1 MLSRSAAVGIVGAGA
16 MGTGIA
22 QVALLAGHEV
32 LLGDASG
39 IALEKAQR
47 ALEAALQREVE
58 KGRLDAATA
67 AAARARLS
75 PILPDEKLAPYDRC
89 AIVIEAVHEDLDTKR
104 SLFAALEEVIAPDCV
119 LATNTSSLSV
129 GAIAAA
135 CRRPERVIG
144 THFFNP
150 APVMPL
156 VEVVPAL
163 RTSGDVLTAVKDLM
177 KSWGKTIVVAS
188 DTPGFIVNRIARPFY
203 GEALCIVEDA
213 SADVAT
219 VDWAAR
225 ELAGF
230 KMGPFE
236 LMDFIGNDVNYAVT
250 ESIWRGT
257 YFDARYRPSLVQKRL
272 VEAGYLGRKTGRG
285 FYDYAA
291 GVEPPRPRQDRTLGE
306 AIVQRILAM
315 LINEAVDAVRLR
327 IATVSDVELAM
338 TKGVHYP
345 KGLLAW
351 GEELG
356 FGRVLAE
363 LERLRAEFG
372 SERYRPSPLLRQLAV
387 RGRAALEELE

>member
-1 MLSRSAAVGIVGAGA
+1 MLGRSAAVGIVGAGA

-39 IALEKAQR
+39 MALEKAQR

-58 KGRLDAATA
+58 KGRLDAAAA

-89 AIVIEAVHEDLDTKR
+89 AIVIEAVLEDLDTKR
-104 SLFAALEEVIAPDCV
+104 SLFAALEEVIAPDCI
-119 LATNTSSLSV
+119 LATNTSSLPV

-177 KSWGKTIVVAS
+177 KSWGKIVVVAS

-203 GEALCIVEDA
+203 GEALCIVEDG

-257 YFDARYRPSLVQKRL
+257 YFDPRYRPSLVQKRL

-285 FYDYAA
+285 FYDYGA
-291 GVEPPRPRQDRTLGE
+291 GVEPPRPRQDRALGE

-356 FGRVLAE
+356 FARVLAE
-363 LERLRAEFG
+363 LEQLRAEFG
-372 SERYRPSPLLRQLAV
+372 SERYRPSPLLRQLAL

>member
-1 MLSRSAAVGIVGAGA
+1 

-39 IALEKAQR
+39 MALEKAQR

-67 AAARARLS
+67 ASARARLS

-89 AIVIEAVHEDLDTKR
+89 AIVIEAVLEDLDTKR

-163 RTSGDVLTAVKDLM
+163 RTSGDVLTAVRELM
-177 KSWGKTIVVAS
+177 KSWGKIVVVAS
-188 DTPGFIVNRIARPFY
+188 DTPGFIVNRIARPYY
-203 GEALCIVEDA
+203 GEALCVVEDG

-285 FYDYAA
+285 FYHYGA
-291 GVEPPRPRQDRTLGE
+291 GVEPPRPRQDRALGE

-315 LINEAVDAVRLR
+315 LVNEAVEAVRLR
-327 IATVSDVELAM
+327 IATVPDVELAM

-356 FGRVLAE
+356 FGQVLAE
-363 LERLRAEFG
+363 LERLRSEFG
-372 SERYRPSPLLRQLAV
+372 SERYRPSPLLRQLAL